1 MSWRICRDDR
11 GSVDYDIEFPP
22 ESSCTLSWFEALPPL
37 NGTQTPLLMECIFF
51 LVKEQVLIEGGR
63 SIVAYKRRF
72 PELDGWNFLRQMQ
85 FDGGNHLHTSFV
97 SLFIISHWY
106 CLSVT
111 VYKVLFCVTQ
121 VKVVIP
127 GWPALVSGVGDELAP
142 VLTRGWRWGGRL
154 PLEHHFHN
162 WVMREVAYFS
172 PAQRLHLKSST
183 RWRETLFH
191 ACTHY

>member
-37 NGTQTPLLMECIFF
+37 NGTQTPLPMESISLWWRNKSWLKEEVNCIQGETPRAWWQK
-51 LVKEQVLIEGGR
+51 LSKADAIQ
-63 SIVAYKRRF
+63 
-72 PELDGWNFLRQMQ
+72 W
-85 FDGGNHLHTSFV
+85 GNHLHTSFI
-97 SLFIISHWY
+97 SLFIILCWY

-142 VLTRGWRWGGRL
+142 LLTRGWRWGVGVGDGHR
-154 PLEHHFHN
+154 
-162 WVMREVAYFS
+162 
-172 PAQRLHLKSST
+172 
-183 RWRETLFH
+183 
-191 ACTHY
+191 